1 MPTSE
6 LERLLRR
13 LRSPVV
19 WLPPLFAFAAAV
31 TFGKAFGATG
41 AALGIPFGLVL
52 GFGLGVAW
60 HWLTNVRGH
69 DREQEFA
76 ERTLEEARR
85 APPYRT
91 AQRPPAARVSTDP
104 ATRPSSPR
112 DAHAVADRAYALL
125 SEDRVG
131 EACLEATQAIQMAV
145 LTDDVDVAL
154 DVWSRFERH
163 HDRLML
169 EPATEELLRSAPAR
183 ERSEPR
189 D

>member
-19 WLPPLFAFAAAV
+19 WMPPLFAFAAAV
-31 TFGKAFGATG
+31 TFGKAFGAIG
-41 AALGIPFGLVL
+41 FALGIPFGLVL

-60 HWLTNVRGH
+60 HWLTHLRSH
-69 DREQEFA
+69 DREQDFA

-91 AQRPPAARVSTDP
+91 PHRPPAARVSADP
-104 ATRPSSPR
+104 APPPSNPR
-112 DAHAVADRAYALL
+112 DARTVADRAYALL
-125 SEDRVG
+125 SEGRVG

-145 LTDDVDVAL
+145 LTGDSDVAL
-154 DVWSRFERH
+154 EVWSRFEPH

-169 EPATEELLRSAPAR
+169 EPATEETLRSARAP

-189 D
+189 G